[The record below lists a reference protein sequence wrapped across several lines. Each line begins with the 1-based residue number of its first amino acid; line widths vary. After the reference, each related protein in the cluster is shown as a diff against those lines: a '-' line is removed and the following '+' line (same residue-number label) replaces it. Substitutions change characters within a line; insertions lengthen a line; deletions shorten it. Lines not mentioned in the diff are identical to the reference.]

1 MNIEKKFMTLE
12 EVADLLGVTYNLIY
26 RQVRSGELPASRIG
40 RVYLVAAADLEAYLE
55 QSKQNV
61 AGGVCAACG
70 KTYASK
76 LSLTQECAECGAPI
90 CQDCWKRNDVRYCRE
105 HQKP

>member
-1 MNIEKKFMTLE
+1 MSPDKEFMTLE

-26 RQVRSGELPASRIG
+26 RLVRAGDIPASKIG
-40 RVYLVAAADLEAYLE
+40 RVYRVARSDLDKYLE
-55 QSKQNV
+55 QTKEH

-76 LSLTQECAECGAPI
+76 LSLGEQCTECGEPI
-90 CQDCWKRNDVRYCRE
+90 CRDCWTRKGVRRCRE
-105 HQKP
+105 HASEE